1 VSSITIASG
10 QEVSVKSDYQANTG
24 ETIDIS
30 IDMVNA
36 QSIGA
41 IDITLTYDS
50 SVLTAT
56 KVSSSDLTSGSMI
69 SGNTDVKG
77 TVTIGIVDVSGF
89 SGDGSIA
96 KITFEVIGSDNDTSS
111 LTLSSVSASDTNFN
125 DVTLTTQNGKFTVGT
140 SACGVPGDLNEDG
153 KVTSLDALM
162 TFQISVGIIETN
174 QCADVNGDGKV
185 TSLDALILLQ
195 KAVGLI
201 TLFPVNATE
210 EKVVQ
215 LAKEDLANRTK
226 VSIANIKVLKVTA
239 VEWSD
244 TSLGCPKYG
253 MVYAQV
259 ITPGFKIILGVDG
272 QEYVYHSSYTR
283 VIYCESV
290 GLITF

>member
-1 VSSITIASG
+1 MNNLVKNSILIGALLFFSILVVSSITIASG

-153 KVTSLDALM
+153 KVTSLDAL
-162 TFQISVGIIETN
+162 
-174 QCADVNGDGKV
+174 
-185 TSLDALILLQ
+185 ILLQ